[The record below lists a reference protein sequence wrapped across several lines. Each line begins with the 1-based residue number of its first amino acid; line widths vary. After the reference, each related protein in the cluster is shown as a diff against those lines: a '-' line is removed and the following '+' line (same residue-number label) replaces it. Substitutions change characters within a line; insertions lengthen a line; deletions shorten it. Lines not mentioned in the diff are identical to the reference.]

1 MSTFRVSSSESF
13 SEKKF
18 PFLIT
23 FVFFIITV
31 YVAFGVHN
39 YWTFDHDGIQ
49 YLNEGKEI
57 LKGNGKNVG
66 LPDAPAIGTVIYA
79 GLANLFGDGFSVM
92 KAISVLSGT
101 GIVFFSYYIARN
113 VFDSKTALITQ
124 LFVAFNPWC
133 GIFSI
138 QAANELLPIF
148 IITITLYSITK
159 REFKTIDMIIIG
171 SLLGLAFMIR
181 GQTVIFLISFI
192 AYLLVR
198 NRNFLKNIPLTG
210 LIVIFFLVAASPLFF
225 YNFTT
230 HGVLLDNDTN
240 FYIGSHS
247 TFRTLEWIDQLYD
260 GIGKGT
266 LYSITSDF
274 NLFQK
279 NYFYNLFYSIPS
291 NLYHFDNNINS
302 ALVVVI
308 PIISIFPIMG
318 GIIYSFNLKYNKT
331 NLYVLLISA
340 SITAGAVLLIGD
352 FSMHFFAI
360 ILVPILCIGFLN
372 IRNVQG
378 NYLPLLIIPL
388 IFSLVMS
395 IIPVRSP
402 QHFALIWIPLA
413 VFSAIFFTKLI
424 PQLYFKIKNT
434 EDKIVNIRIPKS
446 LKISIIGV
454 IMIILLLNI
463 LFSAVFLVIKFNE
476 VQSENFNELPSIVLN
491 SKNHHGDVFE
501 TTQFLKE
508 NYPDISNSYVMVSN
522 ITYPYYLDAKWIAVI
537 WQEGSVNDPIENY
550 LLRQNWKDWQLYMS
564 NIHSNPMDRNDQY
577 HPIPDYIIIPQNI
590 SERHLIKGD
599 FPIDILTDPTNP
611 KIPSYFEHI
620 FTSSAGT
627 NVYKINR

>member
-1 MSTFRVSSSESF
+1 MSAFRVSYSESF

-18 PFLIT
+18 HFLIT
-23 FVFFIITV
+23 LVFFLITI
-31 YVAFGVHN
+31 YVAFGVHS
-39 YWTFDHDGIQ
+39 YWTFDQDGIQ

-66 LPDAPAIGTVIYA
+66 LPDAPAIGTIIYA
-79 GLANLFGDGFSVM
+79 VLANVFGDGFSVM

-113 VFDSKTALITQ
+113 IFDSKIALITQ

-181 GQTVIFLISFI
+181 AQTVIFLISFI

-198 NRNFLKNIPLTG
+198 NRNFFKNISLTG

-225 YNFTT
+225 YNFATY
-230 HGVLLDNDTN
+230 GVLLDNDTN

-260 GIGKGT
+260 GIGKGV
-266 LYSITSDF
+266 LYGITSDF
-274 NLFQK
+274 DLFQK

-291 NLYHFDNNINS
+291 NLYHFDSNINS
-302 ALVVVI
+302 ALVPVI
-308 PIISIFPIMG
+308 PIISIFPIIG

-331 NLYVLLISA
+331 NLYVLLIST
-340 SITAGAVLLIGD
+340 SITVGTVLLIGD
-352 FSMHFFAI
+352 LSMHFFAI
-360 ILVPILCIGFLN
+360 ILVPIVCLGFLN
-372 IRNVQG
+372 IRNIQK

-388 IFSLVMS
+388 IFSLFMA
-395 IIPVRSP
+395 IIPIRSP

-434 EDKIVNIRIPKS
+434 QGKIVNTRIPKS

-463 LFSAVFLVIKFNE
+463 LFSTVFLVIKFNE
-476 VQSENFNELPSIVLN
+476 VQFENFNELPSLVLN

-501 TTQFLKE
+501 TTQFLND
-508 NYPDISNSYVMVSN
+508 NYPNISNSYIMVSN
-522 ITYPYYLDAKWIAVI
+522 IAYPYYLDAKWITVT
-537 WQEGSVNDPIENY
+537 WQEGSVNDSIENY
-550 LLRQNWKDWQLYMS
+550 LLRQNWKDWELYIS

-577 HPIPDYIIIPQNI
+577 NPIPDYIIIPQNV
-590 SERHLIKGD
+590 SERYLIKHD
-599 FPIDILTDPTNP
+599 FPIDILTDPTNS
-611 KIPSYFEHI
+611 KIPSYIEHI